1 MGKNAAC
8 AGFEAV
14 DRLIDWSEL
23 TVRRAG
29 HSNGVRRPPALEPGT
44 LERNQS
50 NCVLLG
56 LMPGRRSLVVAST

>member
-8 AGFEAV
+8 LGFETEG
-14 DRLIDWSEL
+14 RRMDWGEL
-23 TVRRAG
+23 TVRGAG
-29 HSNGVRRPPALEPGT
+29 HSNEVHCPPALEPGT

-56 LMPGRRSLVVAST
+56 LIPGRRSLVVAST